1 MFQFKLK
8 PTGSI
13 ASFAFAKAKVA
24 IAKGCKAKVNK
35 NGNDALAKVP

>member
-1 MFQFKLK
+1 LK

-13 ASFAFAKAKVA
+13 AFA

-35 NGNDALAKVP
+35 NGNDALAKVS